1 MLESLSVS
9 EILKRSLKNGGDFAD
24 IFCEDVSATS
34 IVCEE
39 GKIEHIIAG
48 IDVGAGVRT
57 ITNGKTAY
65 AYTNSLTD
73 EGLMEVAEAVSC
85 ATRGNCFEHDLN
97 LLKKEPKRETG
108 VNHALQEV
116 SLDDKVGLVRLAD
129 KVARSVDSRIKQVKV
144 VYRDSMRRIAT
155 ANTNGE
161 IVYDQRIATLFLV
174 QIVAVQN
181 ELIQTGYEPRGACM
195 GFELFQENP
204 PAEIAETACRRA
216 LMMLEARK
224 APGGRMPVVLSS
236 DAGGTMI
243 HEAIGHGL
251 EADLAQTGFSVYSGR
266 VGEQVASSLVSV
278 VDDPTLP
285 LRRGSYCFD
294 DEGVIAQRTTL
305 VEKGVLKG
313 YLYDFLTAMKDGIS
327 STGNGRRESYRS
339 RPLPRMSNTFIVPGD
354 MEPEA
359 ILRDTQKGLFV
370 KKMGGG
376 QVNTVN
382 GDFVFEV
389 TEGYLIESGK
399 VGEPVRGATLTGN
412 GPDVLNAIDMVG
424 SDLGF
429 GIGTCGKEGQGVPI
443 SDAQPTLRIPE
454 IVVGGEV

>member
-48 IDVGAGVRT
+48 IEVGAGVRT

-313 YLYDFLTAMKDGIS
+313 YLYDFLTAMRDGIS

-399 VGEPVRGATLTGN
+399 VCEPVRGATLTGN

-424 SDLGF
+424 NDLGF

>member
-108 VNHALQEV
+108 DNHALQEV

-313 YLYDFLTAMKDGIS
+313 YLYDFLTAMRDGIS

-399 VGEPVRGATLTGN
+399 VGEPVRGATLAGN

-424 SDLGF
+424 NDLGF